1 MIGVLVKKQL
11 MEVFKGYFYNQKK
24 NKARS
29 KAGTIGMLVGYA
41 FLMIGL
47 LGGIFAGLSVLIGPT
62 LFGLEL
68 DWLYFL
74 MMGMIALMLGVFGSV
89 FNTFASLYKAR
100 DNDLLLSMPIPV
112 RAILISRL
120 MNVYLLGLMYSAIVI
135 VPAVIVY
142 WIMGTFSVTTLIGGV
157 GLILILS
164 FFILV
169 LSCVLGYVVAQIS
182 SRLKNKSFT
191 TVIISIVFLG
201 LYYVVCFKMQEF
213 INSFLANAALV
224 GEAIRGKA
232 FIVYSLGLV
241 GQGNLL
247 SMLVWLLVSSA
258 LVLLAGWII
267 SRSFL
272 KLATVSDVTVKRE
285 YKETTAKERTMFGT
299 LLAKEF
305 GRFTSSPTYMLNCGL
320 GVVFMPVLAVAI
332 LIKGNMVADL
342 LGSVFGP
349 ETVVFLICLGLG
361 AVASMNDMA
370 APSVSLEGKNLW
382 ILQSL
387 PVDPVKVLLAKLSV
401 QLLLTEIPM
410 LTVILASLIVLDLT
424 PVQMLLLVLYPL
436 LFGLLMALLDLI
448 VGLKLPNLNWT
459 NETGP
464 VKQSLSV
471 FIALFGGWI
480 IVAAM
485 GGLYIWK
492 GHLLG
497 FTGFAGICIVLELVV
512 CAGLLIWLVKRGGKV
527 FMELG

>member
-29 KAGTIGMLVGYA
+29 KAGTIGMLLGYA
-41 FLMIGL
+41 FLMIVL
-47 LGGIFAGLSVLIGPT
+47 LGGIFAGLSFLIGPT
-62 LFGLEL
+62 LFDLKL

-89 FNTFASLYKAR
+89 FNTYASLYKAK

-142 WIMGTFSVTTLIGGV
+142 WIVGTFSLATLIGGV

-169 LSCVLGYVVAQIS
+169 LSCILGYLVAQIS

-191 TVIISIVFLG
+191 TVIISVVFLG
-201 LYYVVCFKMQEF
+201 LYYVVCFRINEF
-213 INSFLANAALV
+213 INTFLANAALV
-224 GEAIRGKA
+224 GETIRGKA

-247 SMLVWLLVSSA
+247 SMLVWLLVSGG
-258 LVLLAGWII
+258 LVLLTGWII

-272 KLATVSDVTVKRE
+272 KLATVSDVVVKRE
-285 YKETTAKERTMFGT
+285 YKETTAKERSMFGT

-320 GVVFMPVLAVAI
+320 GVLIMPVLAVAI
-332 LIKGNMVADL
+332 LIKGKMVAD
-342 LGSVFGP
+342 
-349 ETVVFLICLGLG
+349 
-361 AVASMNDMA
+361 
-370 APSVSLEGKNLW
+370 
-382 ILQSL
+382 
-387 PVDPVKVLLAKLSV
+387 
-401 QLLLTEIPM
+401 
-410 LTVILASLIVLDLT
+410 
-424 PVQMLLLVLYPL
+424 
-436 LFGLLMALLDLI
+436 
-448 VGLKLPNLNWT
+448 
-459 NETGP
+459 
-464 VKQSLSV
+464 
-471 FIALFGGWI
+471 
-480 IVAAM
+480 
-485 GGLYIWK
+485 
-492 GHLLG
+492 
-497 FTGFAGICIVLELVV
+497 
-512 CAGLLIWLVKRGGKV
+512 
-527 FMELG
+527 

>member
-29 KAGTIGMLVGYA
+29 KAGTIGMLLGYA
-41 FLMIGL
+41 FLMIVL

-62 LFGLEL
+62 LFDLKL

-74 MMGMIALMLGVFGSV
+74 LMGMIALMLGVFGSV
-89 FNTFASLYKAR
+89 FNTYASLYKAK

-142 WIMGTFSVTTLIGGV
+142 WIVGTFSIATLIGGV

-169 LSCVLGYVVAQIS
+169 LSCILGYLVAQIS

-191 TVIISIVFLG
+191 TVIISVVFLG
-201 LYYVVCFKMQEF
+201 LYYVVCFRINEF
-213 INSFLANAALV
+213 INTFLANAALV
-224 GEAIRGKA
+224 GETIRGKA

-247 SMLVWLLVSSA
+247 SMLVWLLVSGG
-258 LVLLAGWII
+258 LVLLTGWII

-272 KLATVSDVTVKRE
+272 KLATVSDVVVKRE
-285 YKETTAKERTMFGT
+285 YKETTAKERSMFGT

-320 GVVFMPVLAVAI
+320 GVLIMPVLAVVI
-332 LIKGNMVADL
+332 LIKGKMVTDL

-387 PVDPVKVLLAKLSV
+387 PVDPVQVLLAKLSV

-410 LTVILASLIVLDLT
+410 ILVILASLIVLELT
-424 PVQMLLLVLYPL
+424 PVQMILMVLYPL
-436 LFGLLMALLDLI
+436 LFGLMMALIDLI
-448 VGLKLPNLNWT
+448 IGLKFPNLNWT
-459 NETGP
+459 NEMVP
-464 VKQSLSV
+464 VKQSLAIFV
-471 FIALFGGWI
+471 ALFGGWI
-480 IVAAM
+480 LVAAM
-485 GGLYIWK
+485 GGLYLWK
-492 GHLLG
+492 GMDMG
-497 FTGFAGICIVLELVV
+497 FVTYVGICTVFEALLSAVLLV
-512 CAGLLIWLVKRGGKV
+512 WLVKRGGKE
-527 FMELG
+527 FAELK

>member
-29 KAGTIGMLVGYA
+29 KAGTIGMLIGYA
-41 FLMIGL
+41 FLMIFVM
-47 LGGIFAGLSVLIGPT
+47 GGIFAFVSLMIGPT

-89 FNTFASLYKAR
+89 FNTYASLYKAK
-100 DNDLLLSMPIPV
+100 DNDMLLAMPIPV

-120 MNVYLLGLMYSAIVI
+120 LNVYLLGLMYSGIVI
-135 VPAVIVY
+135 LPALIIY
-142 WIMGTFSVTTLIGGV
+142 WIMGTFSVTTLIGGI

-191 TVIISIVFLG
+191 TVIISVVFLG
-201 LYYVVCFKMQEF
+201 LYYIVCFRMQNF
-213 INSFLANAALV
+213 ISSFLANAALV
-224 GEAIRGKA
+224 GDTIHGKA

-241 GQGNLL
+241 GQGNLI
-247 SMLVWLLVSSA
+247 SMLIWLLISGA
-258 LVLLAGWII
+258 LVLLTGRII
-267 SRSFL
+267 SHSFV
-272 KLATVSDVTVKRE
+272 KLATVSDVAVKRE
-285 YKETTAKERTMFGT
+285 YKETTAKKRGVFGT

-305 GRFTSSPTYMLNCGL
+305 GRFTASPTYMLNCGL
-320 GVVFMPVLAVAI
+320 GVLIMPVLAVAI
-332 LIKGNMVADL
+332 LIKGKMVADL

-349 ETVVFLICLGLG
+349 EAAVFLICLGLG

-382 ILQSL
+382 ILQSM
-387 PVDPVKVLLAKLSV
+387 PIDPVKVLMAKLSV

-410 LTVILASLIVLDLT
+410 ILVILASLIVLELT
-424 PVQMLLLVLYPL
+424 PVQMILMVLYSL
-436 LFGLLMALLDLI
+436 LFGLMMALIDLTI
-448 VGLKLPNLNWT
+448 GLKFPNLTWT
-459 NETGP
+459 NEMVP
-464 VKQSLSV
+464 VKQSFSIFV
-471 FIALFGGWI
+471 ALFGGWI
-480 IVAAM
+480 LVAAM
-485 GGLYIWK
+485 GGLYLWK
-492 GHLLG
+492 GMDMG
-497 FTGFAGICIVLELVV
+497 FVTYVGICIVFEALLSAVLLV
-512 CAGLLIWLVKRGGKV
+512 WLVKRGGKE
-527 FMELG
+527 FAELR